1 MAGSMDV
8 PKQALSRCPSCLHNF
23 FNIYCYFTC
32 APNHNQ
38 FVYPSKTTPYVDP
51 KTNKTGLQVNM
62 VRHILPILYAVVV
75 VGRFYSAIL
84 RSRADSL
91 RLLVIL
97 HE

>member
-1 MAGSMDV
+1 MDV

-32 APNHNQ
+32 APNHSQ

-62 VRHILPILYAVVV
+62 VRHICLYCISICMLLLLLIAFIALFSILQQTHCACM
-75 VGRFYSAIL
+75 
-84 RSRADSL
+84 
-91 RLLVIL
+91 
-97 HE
+97 